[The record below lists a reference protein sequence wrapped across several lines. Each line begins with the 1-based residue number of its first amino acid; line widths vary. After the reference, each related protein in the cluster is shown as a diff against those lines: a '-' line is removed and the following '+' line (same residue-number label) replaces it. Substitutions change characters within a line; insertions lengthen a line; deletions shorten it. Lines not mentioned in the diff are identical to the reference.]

1 MMLRL
6 ALGAL
11 LLALAALTLANREP
25 DLPLTIA
32 GFAVGAALLITVSL
46 DLLRL
51 GRSGP

>member
-11 LLALAALTLANREP
+11 LLALAGLDLANGAP

-32 GFAVGAALLITVSL
+32 GFAVGVALLITVSL
-46 DLLRL
+46 DLLRFAR
-51 GRSGP
+51 GRA